1 VITRHYR
8 REGLR
13 GAATATEAKE
23 REVEEK
29 VEESKTVQV
38 HLLQV
43 AADIESLKLDIEMQ
57 REWGGKLRA
66 LMAKQLDFNQQLDQ
80 AIYDAKATT
89 KAKQVEKTEHI
100 RHQKFVSPPF
110 VPQGIDRHP
119 KSTRSPGIDDV
130 KPRLRCC
137 C

>member
-1 VITRHYR
+1 M
-8 REGLR
+8 R

-43 AADIESLKLDIEMQ
+43 GADIESLKLDIEMQ

-66 LMAKQLDFNQQLDQ
+66 LMAKQLAFNKQLDQ
-80 AIYDAKATT
+80 AIYDAKSTT

-100 RHQKFVSPPF
+100 RHQKFVSPP
-110 VPQGIDRHP
+110 IHP
-119 KSTRSPGIDDV
+119 SVSPDAREV
-130 KPRLRCC
+130 
-137 C
+137 